1 MSIKELD
8 KIYNDNITFMY
19 DTLKEVI
26 EQSSLELKNELLT
39 FLSTNAQDVKK
50 LIFILTI
57 IYSLLAFGGKKHEIV
72 QSKHELDKLT
82 ATQPLLKELIAIYYQ
97 MVSVGDIN
105 TNLKDKELAEKQK
118 QLEDVLFA

>member
-1 MSIKELD
+1 MTIKELD

-26 EQSSLELKNELLT
+26 EQSSLELKTELLA
-39 FLSTNAQDVKK
+39 FLNTNSQDVKK

-57 IYSLLAFGGKKHEIV
+57 IYSLLAFGGKKHEV
-72 QSKHELDKLT
+72 LQTKLELDKLT
-82 ATQPLLKELIAIYYQ
+82 STQPLLKELIAIYYQ

-105 TNLKDKELAEKQK
+105 TNLKAKELADKQR
-118 QLEDVLFA
+118 QLEDILFA